1 MTARNGLVW
10 LLVGA
15 GLAGG
20 CDRSGAPPP
29 PPPGAGAPAA
39 AEQAQQA
46 GEAAEEAQQ
55 RDPGIEL
62 VREVFAYRGSGRD
75 PFLSL
80 LRSGEVRPLLEDLRV
95 TTIHFNERY
104 PSASVAVLRDTTVN
118 QRYTVRVGDEL
129 GRMRIAEIRAQAV
142 MLIIEEFG
150 VEREHILRL
159 RRRQEGT

>member
-1 MTARNGLVW
+1 MTVRNGLVW

-20 CDRSGAPPP
+20 CDRGEAPPP
-29 PPPGAGAPAA
+29 PAAGAPAA
-39 AEQAQQA
+39 AEEAQQA

-55 RDPGIEL
+55 RDSGIEL

-129 GRMRIAEIRAQAV
+129 GRMRIAEIRAHEV

-150 VEREHILRL
+150 VEREYILRL